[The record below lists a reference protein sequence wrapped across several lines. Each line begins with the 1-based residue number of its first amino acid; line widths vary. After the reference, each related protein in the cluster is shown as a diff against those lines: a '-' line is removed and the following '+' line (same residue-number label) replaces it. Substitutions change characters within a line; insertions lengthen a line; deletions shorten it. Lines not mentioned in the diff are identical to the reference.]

1 MPAKRANRRQSK
13 RHQRQP
19 RPSPAP
25 LSTPKEQPSRK
36 SPSATPFEGPVWNAL
51 RQGARNVAGVR
62 YQLAVTALL
71 LAQSRRRV
79 LPFVELV
86 PEGYEDI
93 DRPAPRP
100 AAPHRAP
107 PLGPGAHAAPPRR
120 RRRVRRRRG
129 GTGETG
135 RPAWAD
141 GGARPGGLR
150 SRVHGFRR
158 PRDRTRARRSGG
170 IAVGVT
176 IWARAGGASGH
187 GARRGVCA
195 WRRRYQPTEARPSTP
210 LPVPPING
218 LSRRCASTPNS
229 NVTPSPPN
237 AARL

>member
-1 MPAKRANRRQSK
+1 MSDRWGDGCGSRGPRGRCIRHAPA
-13 RHQRQP
+13 
-19 RPSPAP
+19 
-25 LSTPKEQPSRK
+25 
-36 SPSATPFEGPVWNAL
+36 ATPRAVGPLAVPVIEPAFRAAL
-51 RQGARNVAGVR
+51 VPRVCVPPVLPLRRRAAARSTVRLPPVAGP
-62 YQLAVTALL
+62 TDG
-71 LAQSRRRV
+71 
-79 LPFVELV
+79 EH
-86 PEGYEDI
+86 
-93 DRPAPRP
+93 RPAPRP
-100 AAPHRAP
+100 AAAHRAP

-129 GTGETG
+129 GTGETD
-135 RPAWAD
+135 RPAWED